1 MQNNNGNA
9 KIHSGRMYSI
19 DGSCMYVC
27 MYVCMNWFFLGVSS
41 QVGRS

>member
-1 MQNNNGNA
+1 MVMQKYIVGVCTVL
-9 KIHSGRMYSI
+9 MVVV
-19 DGSCMYVC
+19 CMYVC